1 MATRTSVTSGL
12 WSSTD
17 TWDTGVPIDGDDVVI
32 ASGHTVTFDADHSAF
47 TTGVKITITGTLNH
61 ALTGGPYKLF
71 LKAGAGAITGTGT
84 WNVGTSANPIPFAV
98 KHTITGGAGWSVT
111 GNATTGLTCTIY
123 GTEPS
128 HKWVRFSANEAA
140 GQTELSI
147 DTDITGETNY
157 WKAGDEVMAT
167 SYKGAANTELLTIG
181 SVASGAITMTGAL
194 TSAKVT
200 GDYLVLLSRNVTIT
214 FVATTNGFS
223 GFKDGKLHIGS
234 ARIIAANS
242 NCINGC
248 INPTMSGGVIQPTT
262 IGSQVA
268 CYNSSLQLT
277 GGAIVGLYRGIYG
290 SNYATMSG
298 GLIAGTNE
306 PTNGA
311 AGFTL
316 SGGVIYGYKDYQGAI
331 HNGSHYARLLGGT
344 IVSNT
349 SGSIIS
355 GSNYAYINGT
365 TFHNTATLI
374 SSDSYG
380 TVIKGMTI
388 TGTAGTAFGNTPSAT
403 LYGIDLSDFTTEMW
417 AYLGYTYPN
426 CIVECFDYNGVSGA
440 YKGWTRGG
448 LAVSQTSVMPSGYSL
463 AYLITPASTSAV
475 PAFFNQYFIVPA
487 GESRSIEVQLRKSA
501 SMVYLPK
508 VYLSYEVGAPMEGE
522 TPLDSFTMTD
532 STDTWETD
540 TFTIDNTSGASDLK
554 YKLVF
559 VANAAS
565 GNVYAA
571 YAITDTTPGGS
582 GGGAVSIQPI
592 QGSVRL

>member
-1 MATRTSVTSGL
+1 MATRTSIANGL

-17 TWDTGVPIDGDDVVI
+17 TWDTGVPADTDAVVI
-32 ASGHTVTFDADHSAF
+32 SSGHTVTFDADQSGF
-47 TTGVKITITGTLNH
+47 GTGIGDLTINGTLNVSTTTSTNMRIT
-61 ALTGGPYKLF
+61 AAKAIRGTGTFNIGTS
-71 LKAGAGAITGTGT
+71 GAGA
-84 WNVGTSANPIPFAV
+84 IPFAV
-98 KHTITGGAGWSVT
+98 KFTLTGGAGWGFT
-111 GNATTGLTCTIY
+111 GNDTTGLTVNIY
-123 GTEPS
+123 GTEPTNP
-128 HKWVRFSANEAA
+128 WVQFSGNEAI
-140 GQTELSI
+140 GQTELSVG
-147 DTDITGETNY
+147 TDVTGEASY

-167 SYKGAANTELLTIG
+167 SYKGAADTELLTIA
-181 SVASGAITMTGAL
+181 SAASGAITMTGAL

-200 GDYLVLLSRNVTIT
+200 GNYLVLLSRNVTIT

-242 NCINGC
+242 YCMRDC
-248 INPTMSGGVIQPTT
+248 SNPVMSGGVVQPTT
-262 IGSQVA
+262 TGSQIA
-268 CYNSSLQLT
+268 CNASSLQLT
-277 GGAIVGLYRGIYG
+277 GGAIVGLNRGIYS
-290 SNYATMSG
+290 SNYAKMSG
-298 GLIAGTNE
+298 GLIAGINE

-316 SGGVIYGYKDYQGAI
+316 SGGVIYGYKDNQGAI
-331 HNGSHYARLLGGT
+331 FNGSHYARLLGGT

-349 SGSIIS
+349 NGIILSG
-355 GSNYAYINGT
+355 GVNFVYINGT
-365 TFHNTATLI
+365 TFHNTPTLI
-374 SSDSYG
+374 SSDSHG
-380 TVIKGMTI
+380 TVIKGLTI
-388 TGTAGTAFGNTPSAT
+388 TGTAGTVFYRTPSAT
-403 LYGIDLSDFTTEMW
+403 LYGIDLSGFTTEMNG
-417 AYLGYTYPN
+417 YVNYTYPN
-426 CIVECFDYNGVSGA
+426 GIVECLDYNGVSGA

-463 AYLITPASTSAV
+463 AYLITPASTSAH

-501 SMVYLPK
+501 SMTYLPK
-508 VYLSYEVGAPMEGE
+508 VYLSYEAGAPMEGE

-532 STDTWETD
+532 STDTWEKD

-582 GGGAVSIQPI
+582 GGAVSIQPTF
-592 QGSVRL
+592 GRVSL

>member
-1 MATRTSVTSGL
+1 MATRTSVGDGN
-12 WSSTD
+12 WSAAG
-17 TWDTGVPIDGDDVVI
+17 TWDTGVPADGDAVVI
-32 ASGHTVTFDADHSAF
+32 ASGHTVTFDADQSGF
-47 TTGVKITITGTLNH
+47 GTGIGDLTINGTLNVSTTTSTNMRIT
-61 ALTGGPYKLF
+61 AAKAIRGTGTFNIGTS
-71 LKAGAGAITGTGT
+71 GAGA
-84 WNVGTSANPIPFAV
+84 IPFAV
-98 KHTITGGAGWSVT
+98 KFTLTGGAGWGFT
-111 GNATTGLTCTIY
+111 GSDTTGLTVNIY
-123 GTEPS
+123 GTEPAN
-128 HKWVRFSANEAA
+128 KWVQFSGNEAV
-140 GQTELSI
+140 GQTELSVG
-147 DTDITGETNY
+147 TDVTGEASY

-167 SYKGAANTELLTIG
+167 SYKGSAETETLTIA
-181 SVASGAITMTGAL
+181 SAASGAITMTGAL
-194 TSAKVT
+194 TSAKVA

-214 FVATTNGFS
+214 FVASTNGFY

-234 ARIIAANS
+234 GRIIAAN
-242 NCINGC
+242 NYCMNGC
-248 INPTMSGGVIQPTT
+248 TNPVMSGGVIQPTA
-262 IGSQVA
+262 IGSQTA

-277 GGAIVGLYRGIYG
+277 GGAVVGLNRGIYN
-290 SNYATMSG
+290 SNYAKMSG

-306 PTNGA
+306 PTYGA

-331 HNGSHYARLLGGT
+331 YNGSHYARLLGGT

-349 SGSIIS
+349 NGSAVS
-355 GSNYAYINGT
+355 TSHFVYINGT
-365 TFHNTATLI
+365 TFHNTPTLI
-374 SSDSYG
+374 YNDSYG

-388 TGTAGTAFGNTPSAT
+388 TGTAGTVFYRTPSAT
-403 LYGIDLSDFTTEMW
+403 LYGIDLSGFTTEMNG
-417 AYLGYTYPN
+417 YIGYTYPN
-426 CIVECFDYNGVSGA
+426 GIVECLDYNGVSGA

-448 LAVSQTSVMPSGYSL
+448 LAVSQTSVMPEGYSL
-463 AYLITPASTSAV
+463 AYLITPASTAAH

-540 TFTIDNTSGASDLK
+540 TFTIDNTSGTSDLK

-582 GGGAVSIQPI
+582 GGAVSIQPTF
-592 QGSVRL
+592 GRVSL